1 MGKDD
6 SPSFSRDA
14 VASAV
19 HEYKA
24 LMSQGGVVAAA
35 AFGVAVVT
43 LQQRLNVSVAVAARL
58 LQYFVRD
65 S

>member
-6 SPSFSRDA
+6 PTFSRDA
-14 VASAV
+14 VATAV
-19 HEYKA
+19 QEYKA
-24 LMSQGGVVAAA
+24 LVTQGGVVAAA
-35 AFGVAVVT
+35 AFGVAVVS

-58 LQYFVRD
+58 LQYFIRD